1 MIRNVKN
8 LLAIA
13 FVTVAVGAVTIP
25 NLVSA
30 ENTTQNTSQTR
41 KPHRGEGYKKL
52 NLTEAQ
58 KTQMKTIHESAKAR
72 CNNVFTVEQR
82 AIMAKARE
90 TGDRKGVRKQL
101 NLTDAQ
107 KQQLRAIG
115 EESKTQMK
123 AILTPE
129 QQQQMEQL
137 KQQRQQQR
145 QERRSNPTS

>member
-1 MIRNVKN
+1 MIRNIKN

-13 FVTVAVGAVTIP
+13 CVTVAVGAVTIP

-41 KPHRGEGYKKL
+41 KPHRGEGLKKL
-52 NLTEAQ
+52 NLTDTQ
-58 KTQMKTIHESAKAR
+58 KTQIKSIHESAKAR
-72 CNNVFTVEQR
+72 RQNVFTAEQK
-82 AIMAKARE
+82 AILAKARE
-90 TGDRKGVRKQL
+90 SREGKGVRKQL

-115 EESKTQMK
+115 EDTKTQVK

-129 QQQQMEQL
+129 QQQQMAQN
-137 KQQRQQQR
+137 KQQRQQNR
-145 QERRSNPTS
+145 QERRNTNS